1 MLGVCA
7 PAGPVDPES
16 LEKGV
21 GELKSLGFDV
31 RLSDGILDRDGFVAG
46 SAEMRLGELHGLLVS
61 DSVNGIVCAR
71 GGSGAAHL
79 LKRLD
84 PSLIERHHK
93 VFVGYSDITWLHLFA
108 NRLGLVTFYGPM
120 TARGIGLGSYDRES
134 FLGTLTGEGPP
145 AVHGGLEALRQGSA
159 EGRLL
164 GGCLSLISAA
174 VGTPWTLPADE
185 DTILFLE
192 DVDEAPYRVERM
204 LFQLKES
211 GCLAKV
217 SGIVFGE
224 MPGCAPGP
232 LAGYSLQ
239 EVILRALDGL
249 DIPVALGLPAG
260 HARSPGVTLPLGVR
274 ARLACE
280 DEAELRLLEPAV
292 E

>member
-1 MLGVCA
+1 
-7 PAGPVDPES
+7 VDPES
-16 LEKGV
+16 LENGV

-31 RLSDGILDRDGFVAG
+31 CLSPGVLEREGFVAG
-46 SAEMRLGELHGLLVS
+46 SPETRLRELHDLLASEAVK
-61 DSVNGIVCAR
+61 GIVCAR

-84 PSLIERHHK
+84 PSLFEAHHK

-134 FLGTLTGEGPP
+134 LLGTLTGESPP
-145 AVHGGLEALRQGSA
+145 AVHGGLETLRQGNA
-159 EGRLL
+159 EGRVL
-164 GGCLSLISAA
+164 GGCLSLVSAA
-174 VGTPWTLPADE
+174 VGTPWTLPAE
-185 DTILFLE
+185 PNTILFLE
-192 DVDEAPYRVERM
+192 DVDEPPYRVERM
-204 LFQLKES
+204 LFQLRES
-211 GCLAKV
+211 GCLANV

-232 LAGYSLQ
+232 SAGYSLQ
-239 EVILRALDGL
+239 EVILRALNGL

-260 HARSPGVTLPLGVR
+260 HTRSPGVTLPLGVS